1 VIWTILIILVAIAIF
16 LLCAPFFP
24 VFQSMGSPSEKTETL
39 GTGDAGPNDKKVL
52 VAYVTRHG
60 STASI
65 AEKIGETL
73 TGQGFAVDVRPVE
86 RIEKQNLAQYDY
98 YVIGSGTIWAKAM
111 PPFLK
116 FVKDYIDV
124 FTSKPTAIFNVCM
137 TVQRETPANRKRAA
151 DYLEAS
157 VKHVPELKPVVDK
170 EMFGGRV
177 SMEKLTVW
185 ESMVL
190 RFFFIITPQTHGD
203 FRKMDEVAAWAEKV
217 GNAFQSA
224 KEA

>member
-1 VIWTILIILVAIAIF
+1 VIWTIIIIIVVVGGFI
-16 LLCAPFFP
+16 LLAPFFP
-24 VFQSMGSPSEKTETL
+24 VFQSMGDPSEKIEKL
-39 GTGDAGPNDKKVL
+39 GAAKAGPDGKKVL

-65 AEKIGETL
+65 AEKIGEVL
-73 TGQGFAVDVRPVE
+73 TGQGLFVDVRPVE
-86 RIEKQNLAQYDY
+86 KIKGEELGQYDC
-98 YVIGSGTIWAKAM
+98 YVVGSGTIWAKAM
-111 PPFLK
+111 PPFIK
-116 FVKDYIDV
+116 FVKDHITV

-137 TVQRETPANRKRAA
+137 TVQRDTPANRQRAA

-157 VKHVPELKPVVDK
+157 VAHVPELKPVVEK

-177 SMEKLTVW
+177 TMGKLTIW

-203 FRKMDEVAAWAEKV
+203 FRKWDLVTAWAEKV
-217 GNAFQSA
+217 GNAFKA
-224 KEA
+224 